1 MQKNLYR
8 HAMLLLATTILST
21 AASAS
26 PSTKAEPLAAVS
38 LGRDMGIAAVVGSD
52 AISSYDVDNRIH
64 FIIVTAHLSNTR
76 DVIEKIRPQVVHSLI
91 DEKLQLQEAQKNDIK
106 VSQSD
111 IDQAI
116 EAIEQQ
122 RSMPKGA
129 IYRILD
135 ENHVPRETFINQ
147 IRAQLSW
154 NQLLGKKIR
163 PQVHVSEEEIAMASR
178 RFTPGK
184 KNEPKTGPKTIAH
197 GAVRD
202 LKISLITLP
211 VDKPGRL
218 PEIKRLADKLV
229 KEVRAGASFEE
240 VSRQFSSVVANS
252 GGKVEA
258 FWIPLT
264 QLDPNIARALSNA
277 TAGMVT
283 DPLPSN
289 QGFTII
295 KVYDVRS
302 ANAKQAT
309 PVQEA
314 EEEDKPKAVTVTLK
328 EILLRIKPD
337 AENKEADMMLKV
349 GEDVAKNPGTCEEK
363 GVANIKNFDEFD
375 IEVNFRTQLLSDLPP
390 ALKIIAENLKTGDI
404 STPFASREGIRL
416 YMLCN
421 KKEVEIVPADHEEIY
436 RMLTQQKMELEA
448 QKYIRNLRREV
459 FIDIR

>member
-8 HAMLLLATTILST
+8 YAVLLLATTALS
-21 AASAS
+21 AAAIAS
-26 PSTKAEPLAAVS
+26 PSTKLEPLAAS
-38 LGRDMGIAAVVGSD
+38 SGRDMGIAAVVGSD
-52 AISSYDVDNRIH
+52 AISSYDVDNRVH
-64 FIIVTAHLSNTR
+64 FIIVTAHLSNSP

-91 DEKLQLQEAQKNDIK
+91 DEKLELQEALKNDIK

-116 EAIEQQ
+116 DAIEQQ

-154 NQLLGKKIR
+154 NQLLTKKIR

-184 KNEPKTGPKTIAH
+184 RNEPKAGPENRVRGTL
-197 GAVRD
+197 RD

-211 VDKPGRL
+211 VDKPGHL

-264 QLDPNIARALSNA
+264 QLDPNIAKALANA
-277 TAGMVT
+277 SAGMVT

-295 KVYDVRS
+295 KVYDVRG
-302 ANAKQAT
+302 ANAKQAAA
-309 PVQEA
+309 PEKSLVQE
-314 EEEDKPKAVTVTLK
+314 EDEDKPKTVNVTLK
-328 EILLRIKPD
+328 EILLRIKSD
-337 AENKEADMMLKV
+337 AQNKEADMMLKV
-349 GEDVAKNPGTCEEK
+349 GDEVAKNPGTCEEK

-375 IEVNFRTQLLSDLPP
+375 IEVNFRTQPLADLPP
-390 ALKIIAENLKTGDI
+390 ALKIIAENLKVGDI

-416 YMLCN
+416 YMLCS
-421 KKEVEIVPADHEEIY
+421 KKEVEILPADHE
-436 RMLTQQKMELEA
+436 
-448 QKYIRNLRREV
+448 
-459 FIDIR
+459 